1 MRSIVVL
8 LVAATAHAADP
19 SAVLNDFGGA
29 EITTPA
35 TPVSRP
41 VSSQSSEVRAARTRA
56 VGWLLGNQRS
66 DGGWASGSWGGGEA
80 ASDVAT
86 TAFSVL
92 ALHRDGSGNAAA
104 IRKGVEFVVRAV
116 ETAPEGPR
124 LNTPEG
130 TQIQT
135 KLGPLVDT
143 HFASLMLGEL
153 VPSLPADLQSRA
165 RRALQVCVSKVERA
179 QNADGSFDAN
189 AWAPVLSTAV
199 AAQGLSSAA
208 DLGIDVD
215 DEVLARSDRYQT
227 AQADA
232 ASGTVDT
239 SAGAG
244 VELYAVASALRGASN
259 TAGRKGADAAPAPAQ
274 EKARKVETA
283 ATAMV
288 GGDTDGSLIAG
299 FGSVGGEEMLSY
311 MMISDSL
318 AEKGGTEWRTWE
330 AKIGSFLASAQNA
343 DGSWVGHHCITS
355 GAFATAGGIVTLSAG
370 DHAVRAT
377 RG

>member
-1 MRSIVVL
+1 MRTLPFVL
-8 LVAATAHAADP
+8 ILATGSFGAEP

-29 EITTPA
+29 QITIPVKPVGA
-35 TPVSRP
+35 TLTADARNA
-41 VSSQSSEVRAARTRA
+41 RAKA
-56 VGWLLGNQRS
+56 VLWIVQHQKK
-66 DGGWASGSWGGGEA
+66 DGGWASGNWNAPGTEA

-86 TAFSVL
+86 TAFAVL
-92 ALHRDGSGNAAA
+92 ALHRDGRGNVDA

-116 ETAPEGPR
+116 ETAPDGPR

-130 TQIQT
+130 TQIQV

-153 VPSLPADLQSRA
+153 VPTLPSDLQARA
-165 RRALQVCVSKVERA
+165 RRALVTCVAKVERA

-199 AAQGLSSAA
+199 AAQGLTAAA

-215 DEVLARSDRYQT
+215 DEVLARSDRYQ
-227 AQADA
+227 AGQADPVA
-232 ASGTVDT
+232 GTVDT

-244 VELYAVASALRGASN
+244 VELYAVASAIRGASM
-259 TAGRKGADAAPAPAQ
+259 TRGREGGAAAPAPAQ
-274 EKARKVETA
+274 EQARKVENA
-283 ATAMV
+283 ATEMV
-288 GGDTDGSLIAG
+288 AKDDGRLIAG

-311 MMISDSL
+311 MMISDTL
-318 AEKGGTEWRTWE
+318 AEDGGTEWRAWE
-330 AKIGSFLASAQNA
+330 TKIGTFLASAQNA

-355 GAFATAGGIVTLSAG
+355 EAFATAGGIVTLSAG
-370 DHAVRAT
+370 DHAGRT
-377 RG
+377 DRG